1 MKMPGLMIPWMVWN
15 VMGILTTLIS
25 GVITVAVDSDWR
37 SSLFLAIFIL
47 GQ

>member
-1 MKMPGLMIPWMVWN
+1 MPSLMIPWMVWN

-25 GVITVAVDSDWR
+25 GVMAVAVVSV
-37 SSLFLAIFIL
+37 SSSALYLAIFIL